1 MKYFTIA
8 LFLGV
13 ITAKDLEL
21 EEAKAAIN
29 ALKIKVSQAG
39 KAKIEKEARDVH
51 VVAERIKNTPPVKRL
66 EYSLKR
72 WAHSK
77 EMHRL

>member
-13 ITAKDLEL
+13 ISTRDIEL

-29 ALKIKVSQAG
+29 ALKIKVSRAGQA
-39 KAKIEKEARDVH
+39 
-51 VVAERIKNTPPVKRL
+51 
-66 EYSLKR
+66 
-72 WAHSK
+72 
-77 EMHRL
+77 